1 MPKYKF
7 TFNKDCAD
15 LVRPEEIPSSIKL
28 TSFDIKTSV
37 EFEGFDDIAARAFVT
52 KAFSDPPI
60 PNIKSYK
67 LVEIFPDKPPREVLL
82 SFPS

>member
-7 TFNKDCAD
+7 TFSTDCLD
-15 LVRPEEIPSSIKL
+15 LILPCDVPSSIKL
-28 TSFDIKTSV
+28 NSLDTKISM

-52 KAFSDPPI
+52 KTFSDPPI